1 MVIKGSTKVVG
12 LIGEPVEHSF
22 SPPMH
27 NEAFKTLG
35 LDYVYVPFN
44 VSTNNL
50 KSAIEGGNSLNIQ
63 GLNVT
68 IPHKI
73 NVINYLK
80 ELDPIAELIG
90 AVNTIDFKNLKG
102 YNTDGIGCIR
112 AIEEVT
118 KIKDKNIV
126 VAGAGGA
133 ARAIVFYLAK
143 YGAEEVNI
151 LNRNLKKAEN
161 LANDLLASNLI
172 SNVNSSDISEIS
184 KFISDADILIDTTPI
199 GMHPNVSDEP
209 IVKAADIHEE
219 LVVNDIVYNPNE
231 TVLLKEA
238 IKANAKVVYGIKML
252 LYQGAESFKIWTGRE
267 APIDVMEAKL
277 KETLNLN
284 TILSDKVYMNA
295 TVVTRNID
303 YWYNEITIDKG
314 SKNGIEKGMAVVVPK
329 GLIGQIT
336 KVSNYTS
343 TIKLLSNENMS
354 DKISVKIKVG
364 DNYVYGLISAYD
376 AKTNTYT
383 VEGISENVK
392 IEKDA
397 DVVTTGMGTIF
408 PSGLIVG
415 KVKEVTTDNFDLSKV
430 VEVKSSVDFNDI
442 DYVTVLKRK
451 SE

>member
-44 VSTNNL
+44 VSPNNL
-50 KSAIEGGNSLNIQ
+50 KSAIEGANSLNIQ

-161 LANDLLASNLI
+161 LASDLLASNLI

-277 KETLNLN
+277 KETLNV
-284 TILSDKVYMNA
+284 I
-295 TVVTRNID
+295 
-303 YWYNEITIDKG
+303 
-314 SKNGIEKGMAVVVPK
+314 
-329 GLIGQIT
+329 
-336 KVSNYTS
+336 
-343 TIKLLSNENMS
+343 
-354 DKISVKIKVG
+354 
-364 DNYVYGLISAYD
+364 
-376 AKTNTYT
+376 
-383 VEGISENVK
+383 
-392 IEKDA
+392 
-397 DVVTTGMGTIF
+397 
-408 PSGLIVG
+408 
-415 KVKEVTTDNFDLSKV
+415 
-430 VEVKSSVDFNDI
+430 
-442 DYVTVLKRK
+442 
-451 SE
+451 

>member
-1 MVIKGSTKVVG
+1 MANKKFDKRYLFIFVVIAIAIVLTILAASLNKERDLNPIEKALKDMGTVVIKVVST
-12 LIGEPVEHSF
+12 
-22 SPPMH
+22 
-27 NEAFKTLG
+27 
-35 LDYVYVPFN
+35 PFN
-44 VSTNNL
+44 FVHDKIDEMVEKNDIYEKYKEIKNKEEQIDSVIAQNDNL
-50 KSAIEGGNSLNIQ
+50 KDE
-63 GLNVT
+63 
-68 IPHKI
+68 
-73 NVINYLK
+73 
-80 ELDPIAELIG
+80 IG
-90 AVNTIDFKNLKG
+90 
-102 YNTDGIGCIR
+102 
-112 AIEEVT
+112 
-118 KIKDKNIV
+118 
-126 VAGAGGA
+126 
-133 ARAIVFYLAK
+133 
-143 YGAEEVNI
+143 
-151 LNRNLKKAEN
+151 
-161 LANDLLASNLI
+161 
-172 SNVNSSDISEIS
+172 
-184 KFISDADILIDTTPI
+184 
-199 GMHPNVSDEP
+199 
-209 IVKAADIHEE
+209 
-219 LVVNDIVYNPNE
+219 
-231 TVLLKEA
+231 
-238 IKANAKVVYGIKML
+238 
-252 LYQGAESFKIWTGRE
+252 
-267 APIDVMEAKL
+267 KL

-343 TIKLLSNENMS
+343 TVKLLSNENMS

-364 DNYVYGLISAYD
+364 DDYVYGLISAYD

-430 VEVKSSVDFNDI
+430 VEVKSFVDFNDI

>member
-44 VSTNNL
+44 VSPDNL
-50 KSAIEGGNSLNIQ
+50 KSAIEGANSLNIQ

-151 LNRNLKKAEN
+151 LNRNIKKAEN

-184 KFISDADILIDTTPI
+184 KCISDADILIDTTPI
-199 GMHPNVSDEP
+199 GMHPNVFDEP
-209 IVKAADIHEE
+209 IVKAEDIHEE

-277 KETLNLN
+277 KETLNV
-284 TILSDKVYMNA
+284 I
-295 TVVTRNID
+295 
-303 YWYNEITIDKG
+303 
-314 SKNGIEKGMAVVVPK
+314 
-329 GLIGQIT
+329 
-336 KVSNYTS
+336 
-343 TIKLLSNENMS
+343 
-354 DKISVKIKVG
+354 
-364 DNYVYGLISAYD
+364 
-376 AKTNTYT
+376 
-383 VEGISENVK
+383 
-392 IEKDA
+392 
-397 DVVTTGMGTIF
+397 
-408 PSGLIVG
+408 
-415 KVKEVTTDNFDLSKV
+415 
-430 VEVKSSVDFNDI
+430 
-442 DYVTVLKRK
+442 
-451 SE
+451 

>member
-1 MVIKGSTKVVG
+1 MANKKFDKRYLFIFVVIAIAIVLTILAASLNKERDLNPIEKALKDMGTVVIKVVST
-12 LIGEPVEHSF
+12 
-22 SPPMH
+22 
-27 NEAFKTLG
+27 
-35 LDYVYVPFN
+35 PFN
-44 VSTNNL
+44 FVHDKIDEMVEKNDIYEKYKEIKNKEEQIDSVVAQNDNL
-50 KSAIEGGNSLNIQ
+50 KDE
-63 GLNVT
+63 
-68 IPHKI
+68 
-73 NVINYLK
+73 
-80 ELDPIAELIG
+80 
-90 AVNTIDFKNLKG
+90 ID
-102 YNTDGIGCIR
+102 
-112 AIEEVT
+112 
-118 KIKDKNIV
+118 
-126 VAGAGGA
+126 
-133 ARAIVFYLAK
+133 
-143 YGAEEVNI
+143 
-151 LNRNLKKAEN
+151 
-161 LANDLLASNLI
+161 
-172 SNVNSSDISEIS
+172 
-184 KFISDADILIDTTPI
+184 
-199 GMHPNVSDEP
+199 
-209 IVKAADIHEE
+209 
-219 LVVNDIVYNPNE
+219 
-231 TVLLKEA
+231 
-238 IKANAKVVYGIKML
+238 
-252 LYQGAESFKIWTGRE
+252 
-267 APIDVMEAKL
+267 KL

-343 TIKLLSNENMS
+343 TVKLLSNENMS

-364 DNYVYGLISAYD
+364 DDYVYGLISAYD

>member
-1 MVIKGSTKVVG
+1 MANKKFDKRYLFIFVVIAIAIVLTILAASLNKERDLNPIEKALKDMGTVVIKVVST
-12 LIGEPVEHSF
+12 
-22 SPPMH
+22 
-27 NEAFKTLG
+27 
-35 LDYVYVPFN
+35 PFN
-44 VSTNNL
+44 FVHDKIDEMVEKNDIYEKYKEIKNKEEQIDSVIAQNDNL
-50 KSAIEGGNSLNIQ
+50 KDE
-63 GLNVT
+63 
-68 IPHKI
+68 
-73 NVINYLK
+73 
-80 ELDPIAELIG
+80 IG
-90 AVNTIDFKNLKG
+90 
-102 YNTDGIGCIR
+102 
-112 AIEEVT
+112 
-118 KIKDKNIV
+118 
-126 VAGAGGA
+126 
-133 ARAIVFYLAK
+133 
-143 YGAEEVNI
+143 
-151 LNRNLKKAEN
+151 
-161 LANDLLASNLI
+161 
-172 SNVNSSDISEIS
+172 
-184 KFISDADILIDTTPI
+184 
-199 GMHPNVSDEP
+199 
-209 IVKAADIHEE
+209 
-219 LVVNDIVYNPNE
+219 
-231 TVLLKEA
+231 
-238 IKANAKVVYGIKML
+238 
-252 LYQGAESFKIWTGRE
+252 
-267 APIDVMEAKL
+267 KL

-364 DNYVYGLISAYD
+364 DDYVYGLISAYD

>member
-1 MVIKGSTKVVG
+1 MANKKFDKRYLFIFVVIAIAIVLTILAASLNKERDLNPIEKALKDMGTVVIKVVST
-12 LIGEPVEHSF
+12 
-22 SPPMH
+22 
-27 NEAFKTLG
+27 
-35 LDYVYVPFN
+35 PFN
-44 VSTNNL
+44 FVHDKIDEMVEKNDIYEKYKEIKNKEEQIDSVIAQNDNL
-50 KSAIEGGNSLNIQ
+50 KDE
-63 GLNVT
+63 
-68 IPHKI
+68 
-73 NVINYLK
+73 
-80 ELDPIAELIG
+80 
-90 AVNTIDFKNLKG
+90 ID
-102 YNTDGIGCIR
+102 
-112 AIEEVT
+112 
-118 KIKDKNIV
+118 
-126 VAGAGGA
+126 
-133 ARAIVFYLAK
+133 
-143 YGAEEVNI
+143 
-151 LNRNLKKAEN
+151 
-161 LANDLLASNLI
+161 
-172 SNVNSSDISEIS
+172 
-184 KFISDADILIDTTPI
+184 
-199 GMHPNVSDEP
+199 
-209 IVKAADIHEE
+209 
-219 LVVNDIVYNPNE
+219 
-231 TVLLKEA
+231 
-238 IKANAKVVYGIKML
+238 
-252 LYQGAESFKIWTGRE
+252 
-267 APIDVMEAKL
+267 KL

-343 TIKLLSNENMS
+343 TVKLLSNENMS

>member
-1 MVIKGSTKVVG
+1 MTNKKFDKRYLFIFVVIAIAIVLTILAASLNKERDLNPIEKALKDMGTVVIKVVST
-12 LIGEPVEHSF
+12 
-22 SPPMH
+22 
-27 NEAFKTLG
+27 
-35 LDYVYVPFN
+35 PFN
-44 VSTNNL
+44 FVHDKIDEMVEKNDIYEKYKEIKNKEEQIDSIIAQNDNL
-50 KSAIEGGNSLNIQ
+50 KDE
-63 GLNVT
+63 
-68 IPHKI
+68 
-73 NVINYLK
+73 
-80 ELDPIAELIG
+80 
-90 AVNTIDFKNLKG
+90 ID
-102 YNTDGIGCIR
+102 
-112 AIEEVT
+112 
-118 KIKDKNIV
+118 
-126 VAGAGGA
+126 
-133 ARAIVFYLAK
+133 
-143 YGAEEVNI
+143 
-151 LNRNLKKAEN
+151 
-161 LANDLLASNLI
+161 
-172 SNVNSSDISEIS
+172 
-184 KFISDADILIDTTPI
+184 
-199 GMHPNVSDEP
+199 
-209 IVKAADIHEE
+209 
-219 LVVNDIVYNPNE
+219 
-231 TVLLKEA
+231 
-238 IKANAKVVYGIKML
+238 
-252 LYQGAESFKIWTGRE
+252 
-267 APIDVMEAKL
+267 KL

>member
-35 LDYVYVPFN
+35 LDYVYAPFN
-44 VSTNNL
+44 VSPDNL
-50 KSAIEGGNSLNIQ
+50 KSAIEGANSLNIQ

-73 NVINYLK
+73 NVIKYLN

-184 KFISDADILIDTTPI
+184 KFISDADILIDTTPV

-277 KETLNLN
+277 KETLNV
-284 TILSDKVYMNA
+284 I
-295 TVVTRNID
+295 
-303 YWYNEITIDKG
+303 
-314 SKNGIEKGMAVVVPK
+314 
-329 GLIGQIT
+329 
-336 KVSNYTS
+336 
-343 TIKLLSNENMS
+343 
-354 DKISVKIKVG
+354 
-364 DNYVYGLISAYD
+364 
-376 AKTNTYT
+376 
-383 VEGISENVK
+383 
-392 IEKDA
+392 
-397 DVVTTGMGTIF
+397 
-408 PSGLIVG
+408 
-415 KVKEVTTDNFDLSKV
+415 
-430 VEVKSSVDFNDI
+430 
-442 DYVTVLKRK
+442 
-451 SE
+451 

>member
-1 MVIKGSTKVVG
+1 MANKKFDKRYLFIFVVIAIAIVLTILAASLNKERDLNPIEKALKDMGTVVIKVVST
-12 LIGEPVEHSF
+12 
-22 SPPMH
+22 
-27 NEAFKTLG
+27 
-35 LDYVYVPFN
+35 PFN
-44 VSTNNL
+44 FVHDKIDEMVEKNDIYEKYKEIKNKEEQIDSVIAQNDNL
-50 KSAIEGGNSLNIQ
+50 KDE
-63 GLNVT
+63 
-68 IPHKI
+68 
-73 NVINYLK
+73 
-80 ELDPIAELIG
+80 
-90 AVNTIDFKNLKG
+90 ID
-102 YNTDGIGCIR
+102 
-112 AIEEVT
+112 
-118 KIKDKNIV
+118 
-126 VAGAGGA
+126 
-133 ARAIVFYLAK
+133 
-143 YGAEEVNI
+143 
-151 LNRNLKKAEN
+151 
-161 LANDLLASNLI
+161 
-172 SNVNSSDISEIS
+172 
-184 KFISDADILIDTTPI
+184 
-199 GMHPNVSDEP
+199 
-209 IVKAADIHEE
+209 
-219 LVVNDIVYNPNE
+219 
-231 TVLLKEA
+231 
-238 IKANAKVVYGIKML
+238 
-252 LYQGAESFKIWTGRE
+252 
-267 APIDVMEAKL
+267 KL

-343 TIKLLSNENMS
+343 TVKLLSNENMS

-364 DNYVYGLISAYD
+364 DDYVYGLISAYD